1 MINFVKTTRR
11 NLQNLEQPDKTYAV
25 AQSRASINIE
35 GLAQHIASHGNTY
48 DEGDVIAICKKI
60 VSCMREMLLDGYIVS
75 LGDLGTFSVH
85 LKSEGVCESVEDDV
99 TGKKPIFSAANI
111 TGVNVVWTKSKRFQ
125 NMIADAKFNEVDT
138 LKSMNESLK
147 QKSNERI
154 EGTTGTGSGNGTG
167 TGSGSGSDT
176 TGGDQSAD

>member
-25 AQSRASINIE
+25 AQSRDNIDIE

-60 VSCMREMLLDGYIVS
+60 VNCMREMLLDGYIVS
-75 LGDLGTFSVH
+75 LGDLGTFSIR
-85 LKSEGVCESVEDDV
+85 LKSNGVCESVEDDI
-99 TGKKPIFSAANI
+99 TGKKPVFSAANI
-111 TGVNVVWTKSKRFQ
+111 TGVNVVWAKSKRFQ

-138 LKSMNESLK
+138 LKAMSESLK
-147 QKSNERI
+147 KKSDERI
-154 EGTTGTGSGNGTG
+154 EGTTGSDNGSDNGSG
-167 TGSGSGSDT
+167 T
-176 TGGDQSAD
+176 TGGNDQAAD